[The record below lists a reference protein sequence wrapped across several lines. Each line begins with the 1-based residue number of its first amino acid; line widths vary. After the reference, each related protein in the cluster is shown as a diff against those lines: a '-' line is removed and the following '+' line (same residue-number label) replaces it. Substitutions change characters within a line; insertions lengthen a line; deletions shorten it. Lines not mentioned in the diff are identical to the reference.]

1 MLSRLLFR
9 SLMCHLTYEGVDGLE
24 ASLHGLVHGLSGDN
38 TWCFQL
44 DSGTF
49 VGLDGAFAIDGVT
62 ERVDDSSEHA
72 LTDGHIDDGSGS
84 LDDITFL
91 DLSIRE
97 SK

>member
-1 MLSRLLFR
+1 
-9 SLMCHLTYEGVDGLE
+9 MCHLTYEGVDGLE
-24 ASLHGLVHGLSGDN
+24 ASLHRLVHGLSGDN
-38 TWCFQL
+38 TWRFQL

-62 ERVDDSSEHA
+62 ERVNDSSEHA
-72 LTDGHIDDGSGS
+72 LTDGHIDDGSGC

>member
-1 MLSRLLFR
+1 
-9 SLMCHLTYEGVDGLE
+9 MCHLTYERVDGLE

-38 TWCFQL
+38 TWRFQL